1 MRTITTVARILPLVL
16 LAAAAWAQVAT
27 ASGAEAT
34 APAKSE
40 RTLFA
45 VPLENETREEQ
56 YDPAAAGLGDLVA
69 VLLAEQDHIT
79 VVERQRL
86 LALTAEQAVSLKGL
100 TGQKYALAAG
110 RLLEADTVLLG
121 RLFLVQD
128 KLTASLQAVDI
139 PSERVVAAGQ
149 MSFRP
154 VDLMETAIGLAR
166 GLGKGMA
173 LPLPEIDPAKLDASP
188 VASLHFAKAISHYY
202 AGNMDAAIM
211 QFMRTMDL
219 DPDYVEANYWCGMAH
234 DRLKEPAHAAIEWRK
249 YLERCPDSD
258 RAAAVRKLL
267 GDARA
272 GEKTSGVPRLGPAA
286 AEKGTSPAAA
296 EEAEPDTRAETMT
309 DEEKSR
315 LRAHSDLQLGKM
327 FEKAGKTDA
336 ARRVYEKLIEQ
347 FPGTDAAREAAE
359 RLKALKEAAKPS
371 SR

>member
-1 MRTITTVARILPLVL
+1 MRPITTLVRILPLVL
-16 LAAAAWAQVAT
+16 LAAAAPAPAPS
-27 ASGAEAT
+27 AAEAT
-34 APAKSE
+34 APAKSR
-40 RTLFA
+40 RTVFA

-100 TGQKYALAAG
+100 TGQEYALAAG
-110 RLLEADTVLLG
+110 KLLEADTVLTG
-121 RLFLVQD
+121 RLFLVQG
-128 KLTASLQAVDI
+128 KLTAGLQAIDI
-139 PSERVVAAGQ
+139 ASERVAAAGQ
-149 MSFRP
+149 TAFRP

-219 DPDYVEANYWCGMAH
+219 DPDYVEAHYWCGMAH
-234 DRLKEPAHAAIEWRK
+234 DRLKEPAHAAIEWEK
-249 YLERCPDSD
+249 YLQRCPDSD

-267 GDARA
+267 GEARA
-272 GEKTSGVPRLGPAA
+272 GEKQSGIPRLGPGATEEGA
-286 AEKGTSPAAA
+286 SPAAA
-296 EEAEPDTRAETMT
+296 EEAEPETPDETMT

-327 FEKAGKTDA
+327 FEKAGKHDA
-336 ARRVYEKLIEQ
+336 ARRVYEKLIER

-371 SR
+371 GK